1 MMFIPIMIAV
11 ALLMAAVNAL
21 ADIAG
26 PFSERAGI
34 MVAILGFAILLW
46 VTRRVSGGRSR
57 WAVMIVALMVLL
69 FVMSNASEFLPVLGA
84 LLLLVVGYRII
95 SSRTKKKRQQREQTE
110 RENAKVGKRIEK
122 QKAEIIALIEGAL
135 DGKGKDK

>member
-34 MVAILGFAILLW
+34 IVAILGFAILLW
-46 VTRRVSGGRSR
+46 LTRRVAGGRSR

-69 FVMSNASEFLPVLGA
+69 FVMSNAREFLPVLGA
-84 LLLLVVGYRII
+84 LLLVVVGYRII
-95 SSRTKKKRQQREQTE
+95 SSRIRKKRQQREQME
-110 RENAKVGKRIEK
+110 RENAKVRKRIEK
-122 QKAEIIALIEGAL
+122 QKAEIVAMIEGAL
-135 DGKGKDK
+135 QGKGGNK